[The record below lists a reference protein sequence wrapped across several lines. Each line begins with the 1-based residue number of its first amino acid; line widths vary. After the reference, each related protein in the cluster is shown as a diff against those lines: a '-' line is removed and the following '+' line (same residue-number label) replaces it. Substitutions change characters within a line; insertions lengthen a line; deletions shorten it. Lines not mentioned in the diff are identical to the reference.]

1 MVKLKAPMFSLDAS
15 GKLANAIVFSR
26 WKGRHYARS
35 LVTPS
40 NPQSGPQTGMRAMLK
55 FLSQEW
61 DGLATADKSTW
72 LEAAAADSISTF
84 NAYMSYDLKRWRD
97 FNTPTQASPPA
108 LVSTTPDGA
117 TGVATPDIRSITLA
131 ITHGTNLADWGF
143 AIFRSPTG
151 TFNLSFSNCIAVVP
165 CDGSGDAE
173 YIDSPL
179 AADQY
184 FYNYV
189 GFNDDGVEGADGT
202 ECDGTVV

>member
-15 GKLANAIVFSR
+15 GKLGNAVVFSR

-35 LVTPS
+35 LVTPA

-55 FLSQEW
+55 FLSQQW
-61 DGLATADKSTW
+61 DGLATADKSSW
-72 LEAAAADSISTF
+72 LEAATAESISPF
-84 NAYMSYDLKRWRD
+84 NAFMSYNLRRWRD

-108 LVSTTPDGA
+108 LTSTAADGA
-117 TGVATPDIRSITLA
+117 TGVATPDVRSITLA

-143 AIFRSPTG
+143 AIFRSLTG
-151 TFNLSFSNCIAVVP
+151 TFSLAFSNCIAVVQV
-165 CDGSGDAE
+165 DGSGDAE

-179 AADQY
+179 VADTY
-184 FYNYV
+184 YYNYI